1 VDSSASEASVA
12 GAASGAATSTQADGR
27 LEIDRNAERDN
38 GPTATAAGTTTAHEP
53 HPGAGSGTGI
63 DIDIDVLGAS
73 QPELVPSEEAR
84 VLRTLAR
91 VRGQERALRHG
102 RLPEAPDV
110 AVVPNGTRVLMALE
124 SVLGTALDDATA
136 DPVLGSGWAAL
147 EPSELDRVR
156 GGFKSPS
163 GLNVSF
169 GIERAV
175 YLNGELVTTTRLVV
189 SDLGRSGAPG
199 AAALA
204 PSATLA
210 LVQSGAGNVFGRVS
224 SPGGIGTV
232 IQNTLNDQKLQAV
245 TVIDASVN
253 SLDVMR
259 GMRLQSLVRD
269 AVSDA
274 LRR

>member
-1 VDSSASEASVA
+1 
-12 GAASGAATSTQADGR
+12 
-27 LEIDRNAERDN
+27 
-38 GPTATAAGTTTAHEP
+38 
-53 HPGAGSGTGI
+53 
-63 DIDIDVLGAS
+63 
-73 QPELVPSEEAR
+73 
-84 VLRTLAR
+84 
-91 VRGQERALRHG
+91 
-102 RLPEAPDV
+102 V

-124 SVLGTALDDATA
+124 SVLGTALGDAPA
-136 DPVLGSGWAAL
+136 DPVLGSGWAAV
-147 EPSELDRVR
+147 ERSELDRVR

-189 SDLGRSGAPG
+189 SDLAQAGARG
-199 AAALA
+199 ATALA